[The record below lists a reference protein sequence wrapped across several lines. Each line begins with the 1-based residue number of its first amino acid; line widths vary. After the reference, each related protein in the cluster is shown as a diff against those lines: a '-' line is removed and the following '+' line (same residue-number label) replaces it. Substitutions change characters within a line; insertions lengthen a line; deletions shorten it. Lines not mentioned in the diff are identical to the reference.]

1 MDVILKNELSIHS
14 GDIGMHVYMY
24 VKNSKLH
31 QDSDSIN
38 GQEPEWTVQVWLQ
51 YY

>member
-1 MDVILKNELSIHS
+1 MNVILKNELSIHS
-14 GDIGMHVYMY
+14 RDIATHFYIY

-38 GQEPEWTVQVWLQ
+38 GREPEWTVQVWLQ

>member
-1 MDVILKNELSIHS
+1 VIIFESEYIIHS
-14 GDIGMHVYMY
+14 RGIEMHVHIF
-24 VKNSKLH
+24 VENSKLH

-38 GQEPEWTVQVWLQ
+38 GPEPEWTVQMWMQ